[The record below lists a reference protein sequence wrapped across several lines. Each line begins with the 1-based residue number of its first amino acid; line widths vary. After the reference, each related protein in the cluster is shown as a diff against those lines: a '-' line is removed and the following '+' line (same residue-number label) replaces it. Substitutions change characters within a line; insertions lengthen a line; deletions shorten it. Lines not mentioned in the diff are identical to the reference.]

1 MDFAMTLF
9 ILGQPCWQG
18 SAGKEIKQLLQ
29 DFWVEKST
37 VSPGSQFQGLSILN
51 IERTWKVNQKKKSR
65 RPLITYIEYTII
77 SYLLQHLV
85 S

>member
-1 MDFAMTLF
+1 MDFAVTLL

-18 SAGKEIKQLLQ
+18 STGKEIKQLLQ

-51 IERTWKVNQKKKSR
+51 IERTWKVNQKKN
-65 RPLITYIEYTII
+65 YIEYTII